1 MAEQLYENGLAHQ
14 VALLID
20 GDNLTGQSWAVL
32 TEHARKFGYLAVAR
46 LYMDFQTLNDGGLAA
61 RSSGFELV
69 HVLGKRSVNGYKSMV
84 DVSLASDAMSI
95 LYENPNITTLVIG
108 TGDADFIPLLRHWK
122 RRGRR
127 VVVMANDAKLSGEL
141 RQVADE
147 VVTFLG
153 GKNKKRRSKSSRPKF
168 TQAQLRDMI
177 IEVVGNTRL
186 TDRETDQPLVRVDWL
201 IEELV
206 KLDDSVE
213 ESIDSEKA
221 LISIL
226 SDMPEFAPIDGKGRT
241 YLVGDVDLRPARDG
255 GSTMSDQDIFELFAE
270 LCREALPSDGSWLQ
284 APLVLNE
291 GKRLLEDG
299 ANLEL
304 PPNRPTGWFRELIED
319 TPGVEVRITDNG
331 HMEFRRVD

>member
-1 MAEQLYENGLAHQ
+1 MAEQQYEHGLSYQ

-32 TEHARKFGYLAVAR
+32 TEHARNFGYLAVAR

-147 VVTFLG
+147 VVTFHG
-153 GKNKKRRSKSSRPKF
+153 GKNSKKRRGKASRPSF
-168 TQAQLRDMI
+168 TRAQLRDMI

-201 IEELV
+201 MEELI
-206 KLDDSVE
+206 KNDAFVE
-213 ESIDSEKA
+213 ESIGSEKA
-221 LISIL
+221 LIDIL
-226 SDMPEFAPIDGKGRT
+226 SDMPEFA
-241 YLVGDVDLRPARDG
+241 
-255 GSTMSDQDIFELFAE
+255 
-270 LCREALPSDGSWLQ
+270 
-284 APLVLNE
+284 
-291 GKRLLEDG
+291 
-299 ANLEL
+299 
-304 PPNRPTGWFRELIED
+304 
-319 TPGVEVRITDNG
+319 
-331 HMEFRRVD
+331 